1 MNILIQKLI
10 YIYQKKATN
19 NLNFVKSLIKVLIN
33 DDLRDKKII
42 RKDFKTRTLL
52 CIIKDFDFNK
62 NMKWISFE
70 EISNYLNYLIN
81 NLTDEESKRKISEL
95 LDIDV
100 DVDINKNNI
109 DVIESDKKFD
119 DEMYNNVSDNI

>member
-1 MNILIQKLI
+1 MRKKMKINIQRKYIRQIIQLNILIQKLI

-42 RKDFKTRTLL
+42 RKDFKTRALL
-52 CIIKDFDFNK
+52 SIIKDFDFNK
-62 NMKWISFE
+62 NMKQISFE

-81 NLTDEESKRKISEL
+81 NLTDKI
-95 LDIDV
+95 IKK
-100 DVDINKNNI
+100 KNQ
-109 DVIESDKKFD
+109 
-119 DEMYNNVSDNI
+119 